1 MLQVV
6 NFTVA
11 AKQLGIHRRSLERLI
26 EKGVGPAVIQLTP
39 RRRGITEDAL
49 ESWVKGREMRLVTR
63 HRRARK
69 AHTSDDGGMMSTRN
83 GGSGTSP
90 PAQHEGGAL

>member
-26 EKGVGPAVIQLTP
+26 EEGVGPAVIQLTP
-39 RRRGITEDAL
+39 RRRIAADETPPFEITVLNSKRPLSKTIKLKMDGITLD
-49 ESWVKGREMRLVTR
+49 KGR
-63 HRRARK
+63 
-69 AHTSDDGGMMSTRN
+69 AHPMERG
-83 GGSGTSP
+83 
-90 PAQHEGGAL
+90 EALR

>member
-26 EKGVGPAVIQLTP
+26 EEGVGPAVIQLTP
-39 RRRGITEDAL
+39 RRRGITQDAL
-49 ESWVKGREMRLVTR
+49 EAWVKGREMRLVTR
-63 HRRARK
+63 HRRARRERTS
-69 AHTSDDGGMMSTRN
+69 TSDDGMMAERN

-90 PAQHEGGAL
+90 PTHGRAL

>member
-26 EKGVGPAVIQLTP
+26 EEGAGPQVIQLTT
-39 RRRGITEDAL
+39 RRRGITQDAL

-63 HRRARK
+63 HTRKPKVAR
-69 AHTSDDGGMMSTRN
+69 GNPSTMNEAN
-83 GGSGTSP
+83 GGSGCSP
-90 PAQHEGGAL
+90 GGAS